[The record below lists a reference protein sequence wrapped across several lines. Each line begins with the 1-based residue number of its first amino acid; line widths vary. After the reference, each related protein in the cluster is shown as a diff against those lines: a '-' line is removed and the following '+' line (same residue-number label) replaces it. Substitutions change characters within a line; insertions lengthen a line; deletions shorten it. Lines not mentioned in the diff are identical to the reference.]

1 MTVLGRCLKAA
12 TKINRNKNK
21 ITNIPIR
28 ESKLTLLLQSALQ
41 GKEKLIMIA
50 NVTPTDMYFEEN
62 LNVLNFA
69 SITRNILFKKYSNP
83 SLNVRYS
90 GIMDCTQNYTQDR
103 NTNFEQKLILENAV
117 YVLIQ
122 LLQFQK
128 QMSLHKSYCI
138 LIVDGYYLIFYR
150 LREELDQTIMNYDN
164 EIKMIR
170 EAHIIEMN
178 RQEHRLR
185 NELTDWFQSMYS
197 DYKSRK
203 QLYLEREIER
213 QKKFHKSEV
222 GEIRNS

>member
-1 MTVLGRCLKAA
+1 
-12 TKINRNKNK
+12 
-21 ITNIPIR
+21 
-28 ESKLTLLLQSALQ
+28 
-41 GKEKLIMIA
+41 
-50 NVTPTDMYFEEN
+50 
-62 LNVLNFA
+62 
-69 SITRNILFKKYSNP
+69 
-83 SLNVRYS
+83 
-90 GIMDCTQNYTQDR
+90 
-103 NTNFEQKLILENAV
+103 
-117 YVLIQ
+117 
-122 LLQFQK
+122 
-128 QMSLHKSYCI
+128 
-138 LIVDGYYLIFYR
+138 
-150 LREELDQTIMNYDN
+150 MNYDN